1 MDKKIFNKHGA
12 VTTNLARDIMS
23 LNAGDRLPTIIDYTE
38 IFSVSRGV
46 VQNSISLLEEE
57 GCISLNRSG
66 KLGTVL
72 TKIDY
77 EKLSKLTHWDPLV
90 GAMPIPFNDSFRSL
104 ATALYYDSQ
113 KLPLYSSVAYVSGAA
128 NRWAMLSKGFFDYIV
143 TSVATANYIIAADDN
158 VELLFS
164 LPDCRYE
171 EPYCLI
177 FLDNK
182 DTEIRDGMKVGVDPE
197 AIDQLQLSKAMCKG
211 KNVEFVKMPLEGA
224 IEILHTR
231 AVDCMVI
238 RNEKWFKNNTNL
250 IPLPVTTSDYPIED
264 TVLPAILIN
273 KNNYGI
279 KNLLNKFLSPES
291 LARAQQHALSVQANY
306 RF

>member
-1 MDKKIFNKHGA
+1 MDKKIFNKHGS

-23 LNAGDRLPTIIDYTE
+23 LAAGDRLPTIIDYTE
-38 IFSVSRGV
+38 VFSVSRGV
-46 VQNSISLLEEE
+46 VQNSISLLEDE

-66 KLGTVL
+66 KLGTLL

-77 EKLSKLTHWDPLV
+77 EKLSLHTHWDPLV
-90 GAMPIPFNDSFRSL
+90 GAMPIPFNDIFRSL
-104 ATALYYDSQ
+104 ATALYADSQ
-113 KLPLYSSVAYVSGAA
+113 KLPLYSSVAYVSGAS
-128 NRWAMLSKGFFDYIV
+128 NRWSMLSKGFFDYII
-143 TSVATANYIIAADDN
+143 TSVATAEYILSADDN
-158 VELLFS
+158 VELLFT
-164 LPDCRYE
+164 LPTCRYA

-182 DTEIRDGMKVGVDPE
+182 ATEICDGMKVGVDPE
-197 AIDQLQLSKAMCKG
+197 TIDQLQLSKAMCKG

>member
-1 MDKKIFNKHGA
+1 MNKKTFNKHGS
-12 VTTNLARDIMS
+12 VTTNLSRDIMS
-23 LNAGDRLPTIIDYTE
+23 LDVGDRLPTIIEYTE
-38 IFSVSRGV
+38 KFSVSRGV
-46 VQNSISLLEEE
+46 VQNSISLLEDE

-72 TKIDY
+72 TEIDY
-77 EKLSKLTHWDPLV
+77 EKLSKHTQWDPLV
-90 GAMPIPFNDSFRSL
+90 GTMPIPFNDTFRSL
-104 ATALYYDSQ
+104 ATAFYYDSR
-113 KLPLYSSVAYVSGAA
+113 KLPVDSSIAYVSGAA

-143 TSVATANYIIAADDN
+143 TSVATAEYILAADDN
-158 VELLFS
+158 IELLLK
-164 LPDCRYE
+164 LPNCSYE

-197 AIDQLQLSKAMCKG
+197 AIDQVQISKAMCKG

-224 IEILHTR
+224 VEILHNR
-231 AVDCMVI
+231 SVDCMVI
-238 RNEKWFKNNTNL
+238 RNEKWFKNNTDL
-250 IPLPVTTSDYPIED
+250 ISLPITTSDYPIED
-264 TVLPAILIN
+264 TTIPAVLIN

-279 KNLLNKFLSPES
+279 KNLLSKFFSPED
-291 LARAQQHALSVQANY
+291 LASAQQHALSVHSNY

>member
-1 MDKKIFNKHGA
+1 MDKKVFNKHGS
-12 VTTNLARDIMS
+12 VTTNLSRDLMS
-23 LNAGDRLPTIIDYTE
+23 LDVGDRLPTIIDYTE

-46 VQNSISLLEEE
+46 VQNSISLLEDE

-72 TKIDY
+72 SAINY
-77 EKLSKLTHWDPLV
+77 EKLCKYTHWDPLV
-90 GAMPIPFNDSFRSL
+90 GAMPIPFNDIFRSL

-128 NRWAMLSKGFFDYIV
+128 NRWSMLSKGFFDYIV
-143 TSVATANYIIAADDN
+143 TSVATAEYILAADAEI
-158 VELLFS
+158 ELLFT

-197 AIDQLQLSKAMCKG
+197 AIDQMQLSKAMCKG

-224 IEILHTR
+224 VEILHTH
-231 AVDCMVI
+231 AVDCMII

-264 TVLPAILIN
+264 TTIPAILIN

-279 KNLLNKFLSPES
+279 KNLLNKFLSPEA
-291 LARAQQHALSVQANY
+291 LAHAQQHALRVQSNY

>member
-1 MDKKIFNKHGA
+1 MDKKIFNKHGS

-23 LNAGDRLPTIIDYTE
+23 LDVGDRLPTIIEYTDV
-38 IFSVSRGV
+38 FSVSRGV
-46 VQNSISLLEEE
+46 VQNSISLLEDE

-72 TKIDY
+72 SAIDY
-77 EKLSKLTHWDPLV
+77 QKLCQHTHWDPLV
-90 GAMPIPFNDSFRSL
+90 GAMPIPFNDIFRSL

-113 KLPLYSSVAYVSGAA
+113 KLPLYSSVAYVSGAS
-128 NRWAMLSKGFFDYIV
+128 NRWSMLSKGFFDYII
-143 TSVATANYIIAADDN
+143 TSVATADYILAADDN
-158 VELLFS
+158 VEMLFS
-164 LPDCRYE
+164 LPDCTYA

-182 DTEIRDGMKVGVDPE
+182 DTEIRDGMKIGVDPE
-197 AIDQLQLSKAMCKG
+197 TIDQLQLSKAMCKG

-224 IEILHTR
+224 VEILHTH

-238 RNEKWFKNNTNL
+238 RNEKWFKENTNS
-250 IPLPVTTSDYPIED
+250 IPLPLTAVDYPIES
-264 TVLPAILIN
+264 TTIPAVLVN

-279 KNLLNKFLSPES
+279 KALLNKYLSPQV
-291 LARAQQHALSVQANY
+291 LASAQKHALSVQSNY